1 MRFGYVAAVL
11 VDPDAADGFE
21 EGGVGAA
28 VVQHLFGECMVWGA
42 VFCCPHPDLPPRRMG
57 RNSGICVL
65 VPAAL
70 FTYREALKV
79 YQKVYQKG
87 LVRAGRWR
95 FCRGCA
101 D

>member
-42 VFCCPHPDLPPRRMG
+42 VFCYPHPDLPPRG
-57 RNSGICVL
+57 RGFGGHHLHSPERSRCI
-65 VPAAL
+65 
-70 FTYREALKV
+70 
-79 YQKVYQKG
+79 
-87 LVRAGRWR
+87 
-95 FCRGCA
+95 
-101 D
+101 

>member
-11 VDPDAADGFE
+11 VDPDAADGFD

-28 VVQHLFGECMVWGA
+28 VVQHLFGECMVWGT
-42 VFCCPHPDLPPRRMG
+42 VFCCPHPDLPPRRRG

-70 FTYREALKV
+70 FTYREALEV
-79 YQKVYQKG
+79 YLNG
-87 LVRAGRWR
+87 LARAGRWR